1 MQCELCGSS
10 KGEFSQAIIEGS
22 LLEVCPRCS
31 KFGAVIQKHPE
42 HPEQPGQPTE
52 QHRQTYQSYHYSEPA
67 EHIAADYASKIKLA
81 REKKKITQE
90 DLANAVAEK
99 LSIIQKVE
107 SSTFTP
113 PVKLCKKLEQY
124 LQIKLVLAQLPP
136 PPPQEKKLD
145 LKDHKL
151 TIGDL
156 LGFKFHAHK
165 KDPGS

>member
-22 LLEVCPRCS
+22 LLEVCPRCA

-42 HPEQPGQPTE
+42 QDQPSHQ
-52 QHRQTYQSYHYSEPA
+52 QQAWQSYHYSEPA

-90 DLANAVAEK
+90 ELANAVAEK
-99 LSIIQKVE
+99 LSVLQGVE
-107 SSTFTP
+107 SSSLIP

-165 KDPGS
+165 KDPGA